1 MATTEK
7 VQLNYSSPQY
17 SYLEYLLQ
25 LGLKASTV
33 EIVNAFVVSNPHLS
47 VQFDRRCKD
56 ILTLNS
62 WVDSSNLVGKN
73 TEENIFKE
81 GFKFSSS
88 ESGMKFS
95 VGQIKQSSSKDDH
108 DNIKKIL
115 LCKIG
120 VGRAYAT
127 TKENLASS
135 ELPEGYDSF
144 YIMKDGENLDRKDD
158 ENEYYHE
165 YYITESAQIL
175 PQYLVYYKYD
185 PAIEKKSREKPICD
199 NCEVAEAKVYCAS
212 DSANLC
218 KECDLALHKS
228 KLASRHIRTPI
239 GKGGDIYGF
248 CSQHKDKM
256 IEFFCSQCHIPVCVY
271 CKMVGH
277 HSSGEAAKHKL
288 VSVAEAYQTVCQES
302 SIPDSIL
309 ESRRTEIIN
318 QITLI
323 KSQSKEVDKLNSQLE
338 RQIQEIAKKA
348 LNELKKITDSK
359 LNILL
364 GDELELRRQLGE
376 IRNAEN
382 FLEYQQDGDATHFLF
397 SWSRHQ
403 KMLDEL
409 HEFKFFRNKIDVS
422 LDTRVSGSIDILSD
436 QVIHIPESDNKK
448 MIKTRTSEKIN
459 KSNSYY
465 NKTSLS
471 NKQISSVAI
480 GNTGNAVPSKSQESK
495 HIKTSDFFSEALGA
509 LDDIN
514 ISQDDYD
521 GFDNK
526 DNLFID

>member
-1 MATTEK
+1 MATSEK
-7 VQLNYSSPQY
+7 VQLNSSSPQY

-33 EIVNAFVVSNPHLS
+33 EIVNAYIVSNPHLS

-62 WVDSSNLVGKN
+62 WVDSSNLIGKN
-73 TEENIFKE
+73 SEDNIFKE
-81 GFKFSSS
+81 GFTFSS
-88 ESGMKFS
+88 EGGMKFS
-95 VGQIKQSSSKDDH
+95 VGQIQYSSTKDD
-108 DNIKKIL
+108 DSIKKIL
-115 LCKIG
+115 LCRIG
-120 VGRAYAT
+120 VGRAYAVT
-127 TKENLASS
+127 EENLETT
-135 ELPEGYDSF
+135 ELPDGYDSF
-144 YIMKDGENLDRKDD
+144 YIMKDGENIDKKDD
-158 ENEYYHE
+158 ENKYYHE
-165 YYITESAQIL
+165 YYITESSQVL

-185 PAIEKKSREKPICD
+185 PVIEKKSREKPICD

-218 KECDLALHKS
+218 KECDMALHKS

-309 ESRRTEIIN
+309 ESRRTEILN
-318 QITLI
+318 QLSVI
-323 KSQSKEVDKLNSQLE
+323 KSRSKEVEKLNSQLE
-338 RQIQEIAKKA
+338 NQIQEIAKRA

-359 LNILL
+359 LNVLL
-364 GDELELRRQLGE
+364 GDALELRRQLAE
-376 IRNAEN
+376 IKNAEN
-382 FLEYQQDGDATHFLF
+382 FLEYQQEGDATHFLF

-409 HEFKFFRNKIDVS
+409 HEFKFFRNRVDVS
-422 LDTRVSGSIDILSD
+422 LDTRVSGNIDILSD
-436 QVIHIPESDNKK
+436 QVFHIPESDTKK
-448 MIKTRTSEKIN
+448 MIKNRTSEKIN
-459 KSNSYY
+459 KANSYY
-465 NKTSLS
+465 NKTPVT
-471 NKQISSVAI
+471 NKQISSVAM
-480 GNTGNAVPSKSQESK
+480 GNTGSSIPNKSQENK
-495 HIKTSDFFSEALGA
+495 HYKTTDFFSEALGA

-514 ISQDDYD
+514 IVQDDYD
-521 GFDNK
+521 DYNNN
-526 DNLFID
+526 DDLFAD

>member
-1 MATTEK
+1 MATSEK
-7 VQLNYSSPQY
+7 VQLNPSSPQY

-33 EIVNAFVVSNPHLS
+33 QIINAFTVSNPHLS
-47 VQFDRRCKD
+47 VQFERRCRD

-62 WVDSSNLVGKN
+62 WVDSCNLIGKN
-73 TEENIFKE
+73 SEDNIFKE

-95 VGQIKQSSSKDDH
+95 VGHIKYIPSKDD
-108 DNIKKIL
+108 NEESIKKIL
-115 LCKIG
+115 LCRIG

-127 TKENLASS
+127 KESDLTTT
-135 ELPEGYDSF
+135 ELPDGYDSY
-144 YIMKDGENLDRKDD
+144 YIIKDD
-158 ENEYYHE
+158 ENIDKQDDENDYYHE

-185 PAIEKKSREKPICD
+185 PMVEKKSREKPICD

-218 KECDLALHKS
+218 KECDIALHKS
-228 KLASRHIRTPI
+228 KLASRHTRTPI

-302 SIPDSIL
+302 SIPDSIM

-318 QITLI
+318 QIAVI
-323 KSQSKEVDKLNSQLE
+323 KSRSKEVEKLNSQLE
-338 RQIQEIAKKA
+338 TQIQEIAKKA
-348 LNELKKITDSK
+348 LNELKKITNLK
-359 LNILL
+359 LNVLL

-376 IRNAEN
+376 IKNAEK
-382 FLEYQQDGDATHFLF
+382 FLEYQQEGDATHFLF

-409 HEFKFFRNKIDVS
+409 HEFKFFRNRVDVS

-436 QVIHIPESDNKK
+436 QVYHLPDSDSKK
-448 MIKTRTSEKIN
+448 MIKNKTSEKIN
-459 KSNSYY
+459 IASNYY
-465 NKTSLS
+465 NKAPISS
-471 NKQISSVAI
+471 KQLSSVAI
-480 GNTGNAVPSKSQESK
+480 GNSGSPAKSQESK

-514 ISQDDYD
+514 IIQDDYD
-521 GFDNK
+521 
-526 DNLFID
+526 